1 MRKGRMILL
10 VGQIASGKTT
20 RAREYAKMGAVIV
33 SGDAIVEAVHA
44 GDYSAY
50 REEHKPIY
58 KAAAD
63 AIVLTALALGRTV
76 VIDRTNLTKA
86 SRARFIALARSLD
99 CDVDAVVFPLET
111 AATHAQRRADSDCRG
126 LTFTAWLRVA
136 ERKEKEI
143 EWPTAEEGL
152 DTIFYHRPPDA

>member
-20 RAREYAKMGAVIV
+20 LAREYAKMGAAIV
-33 SGDAIVEAVHA
+33 SEDAIVEAVHA

-50 REEHKPIY
+50 RERHKPIY
-58 KAAAD
+58 KAVENT
-63 AIVLTALALGRTV
+63 IVLTALALGRLV
-76 VIDRTNLTKA
+76 VIDRTNLSKA

-99 CDVDAVVFPLET
+99 CDVDAIVFPLG
-111 AATHAQRRADSDCRG
+111 AAALHAQRRADSDSRG
-126 LTFTAWLRVA
+126 LTFTTWLRVA

-152 DTIFYHRPPDA
+152 VHIIHRPSLDA